1 SLNTF
6 GGELPA
12 EIGNL
17 IHLKELDLSVQS
29 NSNFRGAIPAEITN
43 LTQLEILNLSDNY
56 LSGLPDLSP
65 LDPIIGNGVLSEVI
79 IDDNAFTF
87 GDIEPNYSLSFAF
100 SYANQYLKGPID
112 EYEGN
117 ELTLY
122 ASVGGA
128 FSQYQWYKDG
138 LPINGATGERYKI
151 GLVTRDV
158 VGQYEVEATN
168 TLVTDLVLRSFPWEV
183 EFIEEYTS
191 RWLDIGAYHHAY
203 SESGA
208 RHWGSQAP
216 AGMEYPAIVRHSG
229 HIISNAFWVGVK
241 DWTDM
246 ESTYYPYYVA
256 RLGPN
261 EPGSFYTYPI
271 QNKLIGRY
279 EDTVV
284 SINGE
289 PSFDN
294 EAILDEIDP
303 DMAADRMVHNI
314 HNMSIGITVDRKIYA
329 YTNEYHDNYHIIEY
343 NYCNTGNTDDDEEIE
358 LPEQT
363 LHDVIFYRTNRW
375 RGVEQAGAATGWEQS
390 VLGRYTVIDVVG
402 DDHEEYPV
410 DFTAQYA
417 WAGWTFENEVG
428 ISKLGG
434 PLFLDA
440 SRMVAPGDSIG
451 RLSGATMVGRSVIH
465 TDRSTTDST
474 YDKGQPTYIGWVD
487 ND

>member
-1 SLNTF
+1 MLGLFAKSFGVVSVLFLSIMVATLGSNFSSEKLPGSRASYYEVMAVLSGDQTNVKLMNETDSLALVAFYKETNGGNWSNKNNWLTGPVTSWFGVTVTNGRVTRLELPLNNVAFTGQSYDERILPAEIGQLTELEVLNLERNDRLARIPPEIGELVNLKELNLAGCHTSGNYVDIVKLVKLEKLNLSLNTF

-17 IHLKELDLSVQS
+17 IHLKELDLSGQS

-151 GLVTRDV
+151 GPVTRDV

-191 RWLDIGAYHHAY
+191 KWLDIGAYHHAY

-216 AGMEYPAIVRHSG
+216 AGMEYPAILRHSG
-229 HIISNAFWVGVK
+229 HIISNAF
-241 DWTDM
+241 
-246 ESTYYPYYVA
+246 
-256 RLGPN
+256 
-261 EPGSFYTYPI
+261 
-271 QNKLIGRY
+271 
-279 EDTVV
+279 
-284 SINGE
+284 
-289 PSFDN
+289 
-294 EAILDEIDP
+294 
-303 DMAADRMVHNI
+303 
-314 HNMSIGITVDRKIYA
+314 
-329 YTNEYHDNYHIIEY
+329 
-343 NYCNTGNTDDDEEIE
+343 
-358 LPEQT
+358 
-363 LHDVIFYRTNRW
+363 
-375 RGVEQAGAATGWEQS
+375 
-390 VLGRYTVIDVVG
+390 
-402 DDHEEYPV
+402 
-410 DFTAQYA
+410 
-417 WAGWTFENEVG
+417 
-428 ISKLGG
+428 
-434 PLFLDA
+434 
-440 SRMVAPGDSIG
+440 
-451 RLSGATMVGRSVIH
+451 
-465 TDRSTTDST
+465 
-474 YDKGQPTYIGWVD
+474 
-487 ND
+487 